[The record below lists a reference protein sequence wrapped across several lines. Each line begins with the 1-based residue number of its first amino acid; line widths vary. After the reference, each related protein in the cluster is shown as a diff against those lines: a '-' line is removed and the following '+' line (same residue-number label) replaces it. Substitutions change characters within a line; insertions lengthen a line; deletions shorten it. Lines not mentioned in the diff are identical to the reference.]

1 MFQHF
6 FIFIFIPYFLFSFIL
21 CLYKKKSIFF
31 KKFFTKNQTTNKKNR
46 VFTEPPPT
54 MERGRTLSRITLAK
68 GSGANFRGR
77 KSNSLMN
84 LCGKATQKLYIFSWK
99 KKYFCLFFFIYH
111 FFGGFCSVLL
121 IFKIFLYYFYWL
133 MVFF

>member
-1 MFQHF
+1 M
-6 FIFIFIPYFLFSFIL
+6 
-21 CLYKKKSIFF
+21 YKKKSIFF
-31 KKFFTKNQTTNKKNR
+31 KKFFTKNQTNKKKNR

-84 LCGKATQKLYIFSWK
+84 LCGKATQKLYIFLK
-99 KKYFCLFFFIYH
+99 KRNIFLFYLL
-111 FFGGFCSVLL
+111 FFGGFCSVHL
-121 IFKIFLYYFYWL
+121 IFKKILLVNGFFLIFYYSFII
-133 MVFF
+133 F

>member
-1 MFQHF
+1 MNSLNFK
-6 FIFIFIPYFLFSFIL
+6 
-21 CLYKKKSIFF
+21 CKTKKKQ
-31 KKFFTKNQTTNKKNR
+31 QTNR

-84 LCGKATQKLYIFSWK
+84 LCGKATQKF
-99 KKYFCLFFFIYH
+99 
-111 FFGGFCSVLL
+111 
-121 IFKIFLYYFYWL
+121 
-133 MVFF
+133 